1 MFENYFILHKI
12 KVNIN
17 PKQKL
22 LTMLHLIENEYESK
36 HETKIYNNS

>member
-1 MFENYFILHKI
+1 MVEIYLILHKI
-12 KVNIN
+12 KVNTN

-36 HETKIYNNS
+36 RKTKIYNI